1 MAFNCKLTK
10 IGSNLFTNPTLY
22 KSVVG
27 ALQYLTIT
35 RPEISYSMNKVCQF
49 MANPLKSHWTTM
61 KTILRYMKGTVLHG
75 LHLQVVVLGQP
86 YSVQA
91 LCDANWASNVDHWR
105 WISGF
110 AIYLGPYHISWW
122 TCKIKCKGKIS

>member
-10 IGSNLFTNPTLY
+10 IGSNLFTNPILY

-27 ALQYLTIT
+27 ALQDLTIT

-49 MANPLKSHWTTM
+49 MANPLKSHITTM

-75 LHLQVVVLGQP
+75 LHLQVIVLGQP

-91 LCDANWASNVDHWR
+91 LCDANWASNVDH
-105 WISGF
+105 
-110 AIYLGPYHISWW
+110 
-122 TCKIKCKGKIS
+122 